1 MRETAK
7 EQMKG
12 IRRLLSGDVVMARA
26 ALPEAHRENY
36 ARTGRKYLRCEREL
50 EPVGGCD
57 PWMVPGAG
65 IGPNPY
71 LFTLTGWRPEGNCN
85 FSFVSSS
92 NEPHWV
98 GTVGSN

>member
-1 MRETAK
+1 MTATSAWLLSSKADSIHSRVNKMRDTAK

-57 PWMVPGAG
+57 PWMVPGAR
-65 IGPNPY
+65 IEHNSLCIP
-71 LFTLTGWRPEGNCN
+71 FRFEIA
-85 FSFVSSS
+85 
-92 NEPHWV
+92 
-98 GTVGSN
+98 